1 MTLYEKIMEL
11 RKRKGLS
18 QEELGA
24 EIGVSRQAV
33 SKWEMAQT
41 TPDLNKIMALADLFG
56 VSTDFLLKDEYDLT
70 DLERENKADMP
81 SAGIEAADTS
91 PAKSNRFIDLQEV
104 QEYLTLKR
112 LAAKRYAL
120 SLVLV
125 FISPFA
131 GLIMGSFNENM
142 AIIGAVIQIV
152 VLIIAAV
159 IIVTT
164 LWSLSKYKYLKAE
177 TNELAYGIHGI
188 VEKYR
193 EEFARTYLMGII
205 IGVICIIGCVLPM
218 MVVSAFTSYN
228 DFVIAIG
235 GCFMLLIFS
244 LGLSSIVY
252 VVTISRGY
260 KLFLKIK

>member
-11 RKRKGLS
+11 RKRNGLS

-41 TPDLNKIMALADLFG
+41 TPDLSKIMALADLFG

-70 DLERENKADMP
+70 FLERENKTDVTPAD
-81 SAGIEAADTS
+81 IETS
-91 PAKSNRFIDLQEV
+91 VPFSAKSNRFVELQEV

-112 LAAKRYAL
+112 SAAKRYAF
-120 SLVLV
+120 SLVLF

-131 GLIMGSFNENM
+131 GLIMGSINENM

-152 VLIIAAV
+152 VLMIAAV
-159 IIVTT
+159 IFILT
-164 LWSLSKYKYLKAE
+164 LWSLSKYRYLNAE
-177 TNELAYGIHGI
+177 NYELAYGIYGI

-193 EEFARTYLMGII
+193 DEFSHTYLRGII
-205 IGVICIIGCVLPM
+205 IGVICMIGCVLPM
-218 MVVSAFTSYN
+218 MMVSAFTSYN
-228 DFVIAIG
+228 DLAIAIG
-235 GCFMLLIFS
+235 GCCMLLIFS

-252 VVTISRGY
+252 IVTINRGY
-260 KLFLKIK
+260 KLFLKMK